1 MEIISVPHILK
12 RVPASSARRCRIE
25 LFRRA
30 ITKRICTRACKGRK
44 EQSRCQDKAL
54 IGRFVRHRPRRGI
67 HKDLRPTTEM
77 DAFDWER
84 WATRFIVELGRLS
97 IRLVTIEPGKF
108 EAQPIGSR
116 SCKLYNGWG
125 RFQGLV

>member
-12 RVPASSARRCRIE
+12 RVPASRARRCRIE

-44 EQSRCQDKAL
+44 EQSQCQDKAL
-54 IGRFVRHRPRRGI
+54 IARFVRHRHRRGI
-67 HKDLRPTTEM
+67 HKDLRPALQK
-77 DAFDWER
+77 DAFDWGK
-84 WATRFIVELGRLS
+84 WATRFTVKLGRLS

-108 EAQPIGSR
+108 EA
-116 SCKLYNGWG
+116 
-125 RFQGLV
+125 